1 MNKKEIRNYIA
12 IIFWS
17 FIFAVSINL
26 FVVPF
31 NLYNAGIIGVA
42 QLIRTFLVNVFHIG
56 LNIDIAGIIN
66 LLINI
71 PIFIAAI
78 KLLKSKS
85 FIVKTILSV
94 IVQSLGFMISFKE
107 SLISDI
113 LTSIIVGGVI
123 AGFAISRI
131 LVAKGSGGG
140 NDIIGL
146 ILTKLCPGFTVGKY
160 SIIFNSIL
168 FVICGI
174 AFNPEVAI
182 YSFIQ
187 SFVQSY
193 MIDRGHE
200 ENIDLSVM
208 VFTKNKEVKNFIL
221 NELHRG
227 VTTWDGKGAYTDE
240 DKEVFISIV
249 NKHEIAEVKARIRKI
264 DPKAFIVITKLY
276 DVSGGYEKRLI

>member
-42 QLIRTFLVNVFHIG
+42 QLIRTFMLNVFHIG

-123 AGFAISRI
+123 AG
-131 LVAKGSGGG
+131 
-140 NDIIGL
+140 
-146 ILTKLCPGFTVGKY
+146 
-160 SIIFNSIL
+160 
-168 FVICGI
+168 
-174 AFNPEVAI
+174 
-182 YSFIQ
+182 
-187 SFVQSY
+187 
-193 MIDRGHE
+193 
-200 ENIDLSVM
+200 
-208 VFTKNKEVKNFIL
+208 
-221 NELHRG
+221 
-227 VTTWDGKGAYTDE
+227 
-240 DKEVFISIV
+240 
-249 NKHEIAEVKARIRKI
+249 
-264 DPKAFIVITKLY
+264 
-276 DVSGGYEKRLI
+276 